1 MIATS
6 KDAKDRGSWL
16 TIKEA
21 AGVFGVTPQGF
32 RSSFLQMIKPE
43 YIQPGAKRKPLRV
56 YGPAVV
62 DAYLDRELT
71 KRIDRNDGLV
81 VEGGDSPNLE
91 RCRLAKAQLL
101 ELELQQKKGVLLPR
115 EKVRSGLGRFAAIIR
130 QLGERLGKRH
140 GPEVFG
146 SVNDALDD
154 CQRVIDDE
162 FGRCDDIP
170 DDAA

>member
-1 MIATS
+1 MIAQGKKRARHIVANQAEVGEFFRVSLDTV
-6 KDAKDRGSWL
+6 ASWR
-16 TIKEA
+16 KK
-21 AGVFGVTPQGF
+21 G
-32 RSSFLQMIKPE
+32 M
-43 YIQPGAKRKPLRV
+43 PGASGRYDLAEILVWLRSDGPWRPRGGGDLTGGPL
-56 YGPAVV
+56 
-62 DAYLDRELT
+62 DEL
-71 KRIDRNDGLV
+71 IV
-81 VEGGDSPNLE
+81 AAGDSPNLE
-91 RCRLAKAQLL
+91 RYRLAKAQLAEL
-101 ELELQQKKGVLLPR
+101 ELERQKGSLLPR
-115 EKVRSGLGRFAAIIR
+115 EKVRSGLGRFAAILR